1 MRSRPA
7 ARPVSGLKSQV
18 SSQGCRPLRPET
30 RDPRPKASTLLT
42 LLLPAV
48 LLAAACTR
56 EHTFEKPP
64 VHVNP
69 NMDFQEKA
77 VAQSESDFFADGK
90 VMRPKL
96 AGTVA
101 REDPI
106 EDRGLATGVDAT
118 GAYLTA
124 APIPV
129 DEATLQRGEERYRIF
144 CLPCH
149 GEQGDGQG
157 MLTQRAGVAV
167 TSLHDPRLVEA
178 PDGQLVE
185 VIDQGLGL
193 MPSYR
198 SQVPPEDR
206 WAIVAHVRRLQAE
219 APSEPTPGAEAA
231 AAPAE
236 PGAADTEVD
245 RSGDGSETDGTAT
258 TGDDAP

>member
-1 MRSRPA
+1 MHNLLSPARSWQHRTPIW
-7 ARPVSGLKSQV
+7 
-18 SSQGCRPLRPET
+18 
-30 RDPRPKASTLLT
+30 
-42 LLLPAV
+42 
-48 LLAAACTR
+48 LLAAALLLVPGCTR

-69 NMDFQEKA
+69 NMDVQEKA
-77 VAQSESDFFADGK
+77 VAQAANDFFADGK

-106 EDRGLATGVDAT
+106 DDRGPATGVDAT

-124 APIPV
+124 APMPV

-144 CLPCH
+144 CSPCH

-206 WAIVAHVRRLQAE
+206 WAIVAHVRQLQAQ
-219 APSEPTPGAEAA
+219 APSEPTPGADAA
-231 AAPAE
+231 AAEAEPADADAE
-236 PGAADTEVD
+236 PGSADTEVD
-245 RSGDGSETDGTAT
+245 RSSDGSEADGTAT